1 MEWRS
6 LLRKGSRASD
16 EAPLL
21 GASAAARRLSR
32 CGPAA
37 KCRPGPG
44 AVVPQFAATRHQH
57 LVLLDLGL
65 PGHRVPDRGRPLRG
79 ADRREMARR
88 TPDKILQ
95 RTDNPTGHAVVCWTP
110 QRGIVCFIRATES

>member
-1 MEWRS
+1 MEWGS
-6 LLRKGSRASD
+6 LLRKGLRASD
-16 EAPLL
+16 EAPVL
-21 GASAAARRLSR
+21 GASAAARRPSR

-37 KCRPGPG
+37 KCRSGTG

-65 PGHRVPDRGRPLRG
+65 PGHRIPDRRRPLRG

-88 TPDKILQ
+88 APRQNLAA
-95 RTDNPTGHAVVCWTP
+95 PP
-110 QRGIVCFIRATES
+110 